1 MNKQRSRQIFSLAA
15 LPLLAILFVALIII
29 SNDVIKGKRF
39 DATEDALYTLSDGT
53 LRLLAHMDEPIRLR
67 LYFSGEQTRDL
78 PYLRLYHQR
87 VSELLEEYERHSRNR
102 LSFESVEPQPFSEEE
117 DQASAYG
124 LQPVPLGEGGESIYF
139 GLVGSNQVDSIE
151 TIAFFHPDRE
161 EFLEYDLSRLIYTL
175 SNPDKPVVG
184 LLSSL
189 PMGGGFDP
197 MTRQPQE
204 PWVIYQQ
211 LDEMFEIR
219 QLDATQLAL
228 DDDIDLLIMVH
239 PKNLDDLA
247 LYAIDQFALRGGRV
261 LIFLDPHSDADS
273 GAANPMDP
281 MQSMMADKSSQL
293 TRLLEAWGVEM
304 PAQVLLDDQYAL
316 QVSMQNSPA
325 PIRHLAI
332 LSLDDTAIANEDV
345 MTAQLERIN
354 VASSGYFKPIADSS
368 TTLTPLLE
376 SSASAMPTDA
386 ENVAFLPDPRTLRD
400 YFNPTGDHYTI
411 AARLEGPVKSAFPQ
425 GPPGTHNPDD
435 SNKNPAANEADAA
448 SGQIEPSMVEKENA
462 SATSGAGHL
471 EESVEPLHAVI
482 VADTDLLTNWLW
494 VRVQSLFGQTIAT
507 EMANNGAFVVNAV
520 DNLTGSSDLIAIRGR
535 ETALRPFEKVES
547 LRREAEARFSEVEKN
562 LKAELEQT
570 ELNLRQLQEG
580 RSGDEGGMLLLS
592 QEQQDELGRFMERRS
607 QIRKEL
613 REVQHDLRRD
623 INQLGAFL
631 KLINILIMP
640 LLITVLLAVIVKNS
654 RQRKKRV
661 VQTS

>member
-411 AARLEGPVKSAFPQ
+411 AARVEGPVKSAFPQ

-435 SNKNPAANEADAA
+435 SNKNPAANEADSA
-448 SGQIEPSMVEKENA
+448 SGQIEPSMVEKGNA

-520 DNLTGSSDLIAIRGR
+520 DNLTGSSDLMAIRGR